1 MSKIQ
6 LLEREFNRL
15 AKKISVPE
23 RLKPI
28 FGSSHNDEK
37 PYIFKDYTNDLHYTA
52 KERGQILFDK
62 VTTDFDEI
70 LYWIFDD
77 ITTSMAFDYE
87 LRNRREEQDCRRI
100 AFDKQMQLMII
111 LNKIW
116 GEKTAKK
123 HSEILLESPFDDF
136 ASIRANYCRH
146 LRKLGFNEDE
156 ISQKAYHKYPE
167 P

>member
-1 MSKIQ
+1 MSQIQ

-15 AKKISVPE
+15 AKKIAVPE

-28 FGSSHNDEK
+28 FGPSNYDEK
-37 PYIFKDYTNDLHYTA
+37 TYIFQDYRNDLHYTA

-62 VTTDFDEI
+62 TTTDFDEI
-70 LYWIFDD
+70 LYWIFDN
-77 ITTSMAFDYE
+77 ITATMAFDYE
-87 LRNRREEQDCRRI
+87 LSNRIEDHDCRRI
-100 AFDKQMQLMII
+100 AFDKQTQLMST

-123 HSEILLESPFDDF
+123 HSEILMENPFDDF
-136 ASIRANYCRH
+136 ASIRAKYCRH
-146 LRKLGFNEDE
+146 LRNQGLNEDE
-156 ISQKAYHKYPE
+156 IDQKAYEKYPE